1 MTGLYDSEEGD
12 RRSPARS
19 TGAFIEECRAAM
31 RVRRL
36 SLRTEQSYL
45 YYIHRFI
52 RFHRRRPETMGSA
65 EVEAYLTHLVLHENV
80 APATQNVAFNALLSL
95 YRNILEVDLGGIA
108 AVRAHPVRLVPQVLA
123 RRGDALGVGSA

>member
-45 YYIHRFI
+45 YYIRRYIEH
-52 RFHRRRPETMGSA
+52 FHRGPEEMGA
-65 EVEAYLTHLVLHENV
+65 GAVEEYLTHLATDGDV
-80 APATQNVAFNALLSL
+80 AASTQNVAFNALL
-95 YRNILEVDLGGIA
+95 
-108 AVRAHPVRLVPQVLA
+108 
-123 RRGDALGVGSA
+123 